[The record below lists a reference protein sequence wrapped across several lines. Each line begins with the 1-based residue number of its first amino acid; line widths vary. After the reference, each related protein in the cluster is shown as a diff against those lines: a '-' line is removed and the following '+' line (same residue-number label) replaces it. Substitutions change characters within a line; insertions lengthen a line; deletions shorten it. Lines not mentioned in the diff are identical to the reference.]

1 MVSTLSQ
8 KIETFGQSVA
18 IEHPATGLAP
28 FGLLRIAALPY
39 NTLTDLVPANTQR
52 YINAVLDA
60 EDRMEILRSELEVA
74 LYEAI
79 PHMDRSIRGDLL
91 AVRRAVHNG
100 RFCQVS
106 DELRQ
111 AVRKFSETGAGLLE
125 RWREAGSDAALSYA
139 QAQHY
144 LEREVTTHVRSG
156 LRKLSRHPE
165 FLRGLVLASQELYE
179 AIARGEWKG
188 RTERSVLLYLVR
200 AAAKTSPFSV
210 LMHQAVLKI
219 DPASDAEVQCL
230 DPSERT
236 SHSYLNSGVLRVLER
251 RNAETFS
258 INPHLNWIE
267 DNTVEVGASQFV
279 KVSGRLWRSEMPA
292 RIRLHPAVVGLI
304 RGARDEFR
312 TSEFISLLE
321 EMGMNRENA
330 TVLNS
335 NLLEKAVYRPSQ
347 ILDLAKTTHEIQTM
361 AETFASADAGK
372 RLRLLRTIG
381 ARAPIDGLNLVME
394 DGGFS
399 RAYGPAG
406 GVMGSL
412 LKELAGV
419 LKPLVTLRFHY
430 QALRDLFLQQFG
442 QGGRCSDVSGFLRS
456 ASQKLQ
462 YGELSRA
469 AGVHGTDRQL
479 EGLAAV
485 TAFVQFALSAKE
497 ALAVVNQVHTGCGW
511 LSARYAT
518 SDDAAGRDL
527 RKHLAQ
533 WLQMLKAP
541 HEPVDVPICADCNPL
556 QAHPQLTARSLI
568 WPGEPDLHGN
578 GIPIEQTNLAQNA
591 ETGLLELRVDHGP
604 VIAPVYLGAT
614 LPSPAWGGRYW
625 LTVLAEP
632 FGIEAPV
639 GPLLPPPNDRGD
651 VDYRARRQE
660 GRVVLSRESWWVKT
674 EHLQRTWF
682 CNQGAKRLA
691 DVARDCRKR
700 GIPRLFFARRSFE
713 RTEVIAKDSH
723 KPMWVDTMN
732 PLCLDLLESML
743 KHSNWLAFSEVLP
756 AADSTWSPFANAPHV
771 SELLVEMAI

>member
-8 KIETFGQSVA
+8 EIETFGPSVA
-18 IEHPATGLAP
+18 IEHPAAGLAP

-39 NTLTDLVPANTQR
+39 NTLTDLVPANAER

-60 EDRMEILRSELEVA
+60 EARMEILRPDLEAA

-91 AVRRAVHNG
+91 AVRRAVHNA

-111 AVRKFSETGAGLLE
+111 AVHGFSETGAGLLE

-144 LEREVTTHVRSG
+144 LERELTTHVRSG

-210 LMHQAVLKI
+210 LMHQAVVKI

-230 DPSERT
+230 DPLERT
-236 SHSYLNSGVLRVLER
+236 SRSYLNSGVLRVLEQ
-251 RNAETFS
+251 RNVESFR
-258 INPHLNWIE
+258 INPNLLWIE
-267 DNTVEVGASQFV
+267 DNVVEVAPPQWI

-292 RIRLHPAVVGLI
+292 RIRLHPVVARLI

-321 EMGMNRENA
+321 EMGMTQENA
-330 TVLNS
+330 AVLNS
-335 NLLEKAVYRPSQ
+335 NLLEKAIYRPSQ
-347 ILDLAKTTHEIQTM
+347 ILDNTTTTNEMQTM
-361 AETFASADAGK
+361 AETVASADAGK
-372 RLRLLRTIG
+372 RLRLLRTIR
-381 ARAPIDGLNLVME
+381 AQAPIDGLNLVME

-399 RAYGPAG
+399 RSYGPVG
-406 GVMGSL
+406 GALGSL

-419 LKPLVTLRFHY
+419 LKPLVTLRSHY
-430 QALRDLFLQQFG
+430 QALHDLFLQQFG
-442 QGGRCSDVSGFLRS
+442 QRGRCSDVSGFLRS
-456 ASQKLQ
+456 ASQRLQ
-462 YGELSRA
+462 YGELSWTAEAHR
-469 AGVHGTDRQL
+469 TDGQL
-479 EGLAAV
+479 RGRAAV

-497 ALAVVNQVHTGCGW
+497 ALVVVNQVHTGCGW
-511 LSARYAT
+511 LSARHAA
-518 SDDAAGRDL
+518 SDDDAGRDL
-527 RKHLAQ
+527 QSHLAR
-533 WLQMLKAP
+533 WLRTLKAP

-578 GIPIEQTNLAQNA
+578 GIPIEQTILAHNA
-591 ETGLLELRVDHGP
+591 ETGLLELRVNDGP
-604 VIAPVYLGAT
+604 AIAPVYLGGT

-639 GPLLPPPNDRGD
+639 APLLPPPNDCGD
-651 VDYRARRQE
+651 VDYRARHQE
-660 GRVVLSRESWWVKT
+660 GRVVLSRESWWVKA

-682 CNQGAKRLA
+682 CNQGAKRLV

-700 GIPRLFFARRSFE
+700 GIPRLFFARRGFE
-713 RTEVIAKDSH
+713 RTEVIVKDSH
-723 KPMWVDTMN
+723 KPIWVDTMN

-743 KHSNWLAFSEVLP
+743 KHSNWFTFSEVLP
-756 AADSTWSPFANAPHV
+756 AADSTWSPFENAPHV